1 MPMRPPRRFTKPPSR
16 RPRCQPNWPMRS
28 LPRSPRS
35 PGRNPDAEVDAAL
48 EVGFLGSVEGGD
60 AVEAAGPA
68 PEAHEASV
76 EGAEESADE
85 VEEPRGNEGHVR
97 LTTSAGPGARNVV
110 LVHGAF
116 VDGSSW
122 RAVYQLLTDDGY
134 RVAVVQNPTLSL
146 SGDAVATRLVIDAQD
161 GPVVLVGHSYGGAVI
176 TEAGMHDKVVALVY
190 IAAFAPDGGE
200 SVDALGGNP
209 DAAGSPIVAA
219 PGGFYFQD
227 REKFHA
233 SFGADLSGR
242 DAAFLADSQVPWGAD
257 AMTGTVT
264 EPAWRVKPSWYLIAT
279 EDRMITAAAQR
290 AMAQRAG
297 ATTVEVT
304 ASHAV
309 YMSQQRAVA
318 ALIRTAC
325 AEAIAKPPPV

>member
-1 MPMRPPRRFTKPPSR
+1 
-16 RPRCQPNWPMRS
+16 MRS

-60 AVEAAGPA
+60 AVEAAGPG

-76 EGAEESADE
+76 EGAEEAAESADE